1 MTEMWKLSSKYFGEI
16 EYESGDVIHFEAG
29 LFGFEEERDFLL
41 MPFEGGGGS
50 MLCLQSVRTPALAF
64 VVLDPFTL
72 KPDYAP
78 ELERGELKAFGVK
91 EAGELGFYVLCAV
104 KNPVSESTVNLKC
117 PVVIHPG
124 TREARQVIME
134 IEGYGMRHPLAEFGP
149 REEAAT
155 C

>member
-1 MTEMWKLSSKYFGEI
+1 MTEILKLQTKYFGEI
-16 EYESGDVIHFEAG
+16 EYEEKDVVRFPAG
-29 LFGFEEERDFLL
+29 IIGFEEEQAFLL
-41 MPFEGGGGS
+41 LPFDGSGGG

-78 ELERGELKAFGVK
+78 ELERAELKQFGVT
-91 EAGELGFYVLCAV
+91 EVGDLGFYVLCAV
-104 KNPVSESTVNLKC
+104 KNPVSASTVNLKC
-117 PVVIHPG
+117 PLVIHPE

-134 IEGYGMRHPLAEFGP
+134 QYEMRHPLSEFGSGEGAVP
-149 REEAAT
+149 

>member
-1 MTEMWKLSSKYFGEI
+1 MTETLKLQTKYFGEI
-16 EYESGDVIHFEAG
+16 EYEAGDVIHFPEG
-29 LFGFEEERDFLL
+29 LFGFEEERGFLL
-41 MPFEGGGGS
+41 LPFDGSGGG
-50 MLCLQSVRTPALAF
+50 MLCLQSVQTPALAF

-117 PVVIHPG
+117 PLVVHPE
-124 TREARQVIME
+124 TREARQIIME
-134 IEGYGMRHPLAEFGP
+134 RYEMRHPLAEFG
-149 REEAAT
+149 RGEEAAP

>member
-50 MLCLQSVRTPALAF
+50 MLCLQSVKTPALAF

-72 KPDYAP
+72 KPDYDP
-78 ELERGELKAFGVK
+78 VLEEEELRKLGVR

-104 KNPVSESTVNLKC
+104 KNPASTSTVNLQC
-117 PVVIHPG
+117 PLVIHPE
-124 TREARQVIME
+124 TRQARQVIMDRYE
-134 IEGYGMRHPLAEFGP
+134 MRHPLAEFG
-149 REEAAT
+149 RGEEAAT